1 MGEVPYNRR
10 MEGLMLG
17 ASGHIYYSVDSPRLQ
32 QTLNPFT
39 EIWQQVC
46 KTSWYFDPCRMTSQV
61 LRNAE
66 TVCKLEWQLVLVFKH
81 IEDIKYHSE
90 NGKFFQNGISAYV
103 HLGFN
108 HFTVLFCPL
117 GKNLPIDLN

>member
-32 QTLNPFT
+32 QTFNPFT

-46 KTSWYFDPCRMTSQV
+46 KTSWYFDPCRM
-61 LRNAE
+61 
-66 TVCKLEWQLVLVFKH
+66 
-81 IEDIKYHSE
+81 
-90 NGKFFQNGISAYV
+90 KFFATQKQFV
-103 HLGFN
+103 
-108 HFTVLFCPL
+108 
-117 GKNLPIDLN
+117 NLNDS